1 MGQLFR
7 ALKMAVC
14 EPSRSHDW
22 FLPLGNVGQ
31 STMAWPLKQV
41 LHSSKAYHHFV
52 PKLDKMDAFEA
63 LHCFDPQKWQ
73 AVGIKII
80 SPFEQFV
87 QVGGICAE
95 LHQPSIHI
103 VADGAPK
110 PVLELA
116 AFACFWDLAFQ
127 FLRQLYLFFFGF
139 AAPGHFTVFD
149 LCKALVQ
156 GILKLEEK
164 DCIAI
169 LMQRSF
175 EVSSAS
181 RHLLQLDDGSEILE
195 KDERQMLK
203 NEKRNQREK
212 KYNRKEYF
220 KDFRTCQLFQY
231 ITRFFELIITVN
243 KVSYRSYCNMCLS
256 VTVFIIRCSC
266 VGSSCV

>member
-1 MGQLFR
+1 
-7 ALKMAVC
+7 
-14 EPSRSHDW
+14 
-22 FLPLGNVGQ
+22 
-31 STMAWPLKQV
+31 MAWPLKQV

-203 NEKRNQREK
+203 TEKRNQREK
-212 KYNRKEYF
+212 STTGRSTSK
-220 KDFRTCQLFQY
+220 
-231 ITRFFELIITVN
+231 ISGP
-243 KVSYRSYCNMCLS
+243 VSCFNISH
-256 VTVFIIRCSC
+256 VFLN
-266 VGSSCV
+266 SS